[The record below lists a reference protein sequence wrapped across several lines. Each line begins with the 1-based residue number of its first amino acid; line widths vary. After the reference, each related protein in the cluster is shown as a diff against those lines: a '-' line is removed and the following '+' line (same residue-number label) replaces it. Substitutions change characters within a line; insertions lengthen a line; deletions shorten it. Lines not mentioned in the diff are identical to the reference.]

1 MNRIP
6 MTKNGLEKLKSE
18 LEHYK
23 AVERP
28 RVKDEVAVARAH
40 GDLKENAEYHAA
52 RDKQSFVEGRIEELE
67 DKIGRAEV
75 IDSSKLGNEKVV
87 FGATVSLLNLETDE
101 EIRYTIVGEDE
112 ADYKNNMLAVTSPI
126 AQSLIGKRVGDE
138 AIVHAPK
145 GNVEYEILAITVE

>member
-1 MNRIP
+1 
-6 MTKNGLEKLKSE
+6 MTKKGLEKLKNE
-18 LEHYK
+18 LDHYK

-28 RVKDEVAVARAH
+28 RVKEEVAVARAH

-75 IDSSKLGNEKVV
+75 IDSSKLGNDKVV

-101 EIRYTIVGEDE
+101 EIRYTIVGDDE

-138 AIVHAPK
+138 AVVHAPK
-145 GNVEYEILAITVE
+145 GNVEYEILAITIE

>member
-28 RVKDEVAVARAH
+28 RVKEEVAIARAH

-87 FGATVSLLNLETDE
+87 FGATVTLLNLETDD
-101 EIRYTIVGEDE
+101 EIKYTIVGDDE
-112 ADYKNNMLAVTSPI
+112 ADYKNNMIAVTSPI

-138 AIVHAPK
+138 AVVHAPK
-145 GNVEYEILAITVE
+145 GNVEYEILAITV

>member
-6 MTKNGLEKLKSE
+6 MTKKGLEKLKNE
-18 LEHYK
+18 LDHYK

-28 RVKDEVAVARAH
+28 RVKEEVAVARAH

-75 IDSSKLGNEKVV
+75 IDSSKLGNDKVV

-101 EIRYTIVGEDE
+101 EIRYTIVGDDE

-138 AIVHAPK
+138 AVVHAPK
-145 GNVEYEILAITVE
+145 GNVEYEILAITIE